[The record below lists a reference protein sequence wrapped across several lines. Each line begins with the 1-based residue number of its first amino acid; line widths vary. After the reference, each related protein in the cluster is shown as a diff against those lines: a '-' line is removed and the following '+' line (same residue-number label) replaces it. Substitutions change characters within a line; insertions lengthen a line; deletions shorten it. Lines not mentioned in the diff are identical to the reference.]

1 MGNSGPPPPPPP
13 PSGPAPECPVDYQ
26 CTTTEDCE
34 DTFWNEP
41 GRKLTKLEE
50 GRRLQPIPIGPPIIP
65 ICMHGW
71 EPIWEAVGGTC
82 EGDCDF
88 FPEPEEGNS
97 RRNLRFGITGGGGCC
112 IPWFAP
118 GYLY

>member
-1 MGNSGPPPPPPP
+1 MSSDDRVGSFAARG
-13 PSGPAPECPVDYQ
+13 C
-26 CTTTEDCE
+26 
-34 DTFWNEP
+34 
-41 GRKLTKLEE
+41 
-50 GRRLQPIPIGPPIIP
+50 RRFVRRGPPIIP
-65 ICMHGW
+65 IYMHGW

-88 FPEPEEGNS
+88 FPEPEDIDYEGNS

>member
-1 MGNSGPPPPPPP
+1 MIALETAHRAPKYP
-13 PSGPAPECPVDYQ
+13 PS
-26 CTTTEDCE
+26 
-34 DTFWNEP
+34 
-41 GRKLTKLEE
+41 KLTKLEE
-50 GRRLQPIPIGPPIIP
+50 GRRLQPIPIGPFGPIIP

-97 RRNLRFGITGGGGCC
+97 RRNLRFGNTGGDGCC
-112 IPWFAP
+112 FPYFAP
-118 GYLY
+118 WGPGPGGL